1 MAPPKTHAP
10 RPGAAATLPAVPG
23 NRAGVRTPAPRPRF
37 PLSNAAATA
46 AALAG
51 GTGAGQAAAPP
62 AGRSSLPAQN
72 TVGNGAVAAA
82 RSGTAAKPA
91 APARAAADATAGTA
105 SAAGAAEA
113 PARAGAAT
121 AAGAAGA
128 GGRRRGPESD
138 PKFGALKKEVHR
150 KKRSVATS
158 HRPAHTEAAAAS
170 AAALPPKDDAE
181 AQGKTANAERMN
193 EARPGEFD
201 KAAFIRAVEKAIADR
216 APKNLDEADKF
227 AGSGKAE
234 EVRAEVQGQVGAGKT
249 ESAEQIATTTAA
261 APDTSAAVPKTV
273 VPLAADRPPGA
284 PGAPDARNAVPD
296 RLPASATDMSAG
308 PERVDRHMADAK
320 VTETQLRRAHEPA
333 FTKALSGKKAAEQ
346 HSAAAPGRLRGHE
359 AGELRAATDR
369 AGRLG
374 GAAMGAMGAGRA
386 LTGQRVDVGKTGA
399 KGRDE
404 EKRAR
409 VTAVLQGVF
418 DTMKTE
424 VEGILGGLDKLV
436 DDRFAQ
442 GEKEAREAFT
452 AEHRRKMDEYKDR
465 RYSGLDG
472 AWRWV
477 RDLFAGLP
485 AEADK
490 IFEQARDGYLR
501 RMRQVIADVATV
513 IAGELNRAKLR
524 IARGRAEIQDA
535 VRKLPADLRSIG
547 RQAAAEFSDAFAE
560 LSQSVD
566 DKGTELVD
574 TLAAKYTEALKAVD
588 DEIAAER
595 EKNKGLVAKAI
606 DAVKGVID
614 TILELK
620 RLLLAVLAKA
630 AQAVMM
636 ILTDPIGFLRNLVS
650 AVGAGLRQF
659 LKNIGTHLRQGI
671 MSWLLGRAAEAGIQ
685 IPAAFDVRGVLTMLA
700 SLLGLTWPAIRARIV
715 RRVPERA
722 VAVAE
727 TAVPLVAE
735 VRKRGVAGM
744 WEDLKTRVGD
754 LRRNLLDN
762 IIGYVTPAI
771 VTAGI
776 TWILSL
782 LNPASAFVRAV
793 KLIIDIVTFVVTQAR
808 QIIDFVN
815 AVLDAVIAIAKG
827 GSGGVPSLV
836 ERALARSIPTL
847 LGFLAAL
854 LGLGGIAAR
863 VKQIIQAMARPVNKA
878 VDWVID
884 KIIGLVKKV
893 WARWTRSRGTGKGKG
908 KGKGKDG
915 RSGDSPEKKKEQLA
929 KALKAAVDTV
939 NKYRGRPVAGRIL
952 RPLLTVVRVRHGL
965 AELRLFENGENWAVY
980 GRINPSDKADT
991 EAKTEAKITGMLA
1004 AYRGI
1009 HFKLTWDPKAY
1020 QEILKQNLVGRPT
1033 FSAAAMRMTGST
1045 KPDGSDVPEST
1056 LLEKAQIVVTM
1067 IEKTKSPTS
1076 VMQWWPGKLK
1086 MQFESEY
1093 FGLLQRYINSYN
1105 KFSQEVKNPKIGGKL
1120 MDVPFISTSKKAIHS
1135 ARYAKGEKFAEA
1147 HEKRSDGIVGRLF
1160 VYLFSV
1166 ADIQKQDPAN
1176 ISQLA
1181 GNKIKLR
1188 ARLIHEGEATFSG
1201 VIPGKNLVAQH
1212 DATAAETVQQ
1222 LAEKGEQDARG
1233 KAEPQGGLKEW
1244 S

>member
-1 MAPPKTHAP
+1 MASPKTHAP
-10 RPGAAATLPAVPG
+10 RPGATAALSVVPG
-23 NRAGVRTPAPRPRF
+23 NRAAVRTPAPRPRF

-51 GTGAGQAAAPP
+51 GTATEAGQAAAPP
-62 AGRSSLPAQN
+62 TGRSSLPAQN

-82 RSGTAAKPA
+82 RGARPAAAAARAATDGASAP
-91 APARAAADATAGTA
+91 APARAASAKTAGV
-105 SAAGAAEA
+105 AGF
-113 PARAGAAT
+113 
-121 AAGAAGA
+121 AGA

-158 HRPAHTEAAAAS
+158 HRPPDTEASAAS

-181 AQGKTANAERMN
+181 AQGKTANAEKMN

-234 EVRAEVQGQVGAGKT
+234 EVRTEVRGQVGAGKT

-273 VPLAADRPPGA
+273 VPLTADRPPGA

-308 PERVDRHMADAK
+308 PEQVDRHMADAK
-320 VTETQLRRAHEPA
+320 VTETQLRRANEPA
-333 FTKALSGKKAAEQ
+333 FAKALSGKKAAEQ

-404 EKRAR
+404 EKRAQ

-547 RQAAAEFSDAFAE
+547 RQAAAEFSDKFAE

-606 DAVKGVID
+606 DAVMGVID

-630 AQAVMM
+630 AQAVLM

-754 LRRNLLDN
+754 LRRTLLDN

-893 WARWTRSRGTGKGKG
+893 WARWSRSRGMGKG

-929 KALKAAVDTV
+929 KALKAAVDAV

-952 RPLLTVVRVRHGL
+952 RPLLTVIRVRHGL

-991 EAKTEAKITGMLA
+991 EAKTDAKITGMLA

-1020 QEILKQNLVGRPT
+1020 QEILKQNLVGKPT
-1033 FSAAAMRMTGST
+1033 FSAAAMRMAGST

-1056 LLEKAQIVVTM
+1056 LLEKAEIVVTM
-1067 IEKTKSPTS
+1067 VEKTKSPRS

-1093 FGLLQRYINSYN
+1093 FALLQRYINSYN

-1160 VYLFSV
+1160 VYLFSA

-1201 VIPGKNLVAQH
+1201 VVPGKNLVAQH